1 MKNAALSCY
10 VEFSFID
17 GDAVKSKKIRD
28 LIKNAEADFKKQ
40 KKTVIKSM
48 VTYEEAPR
56 FSCSEPS
63 FAFAL
68 K

>member
-1 MKNAALSCY
+1 MKSAALSCY

-17 GDAVKSKKIRD
+17 GDAVKSKKIKD
-28 LIKNAEADFKKQ
+28 LIKNAETDFKKQ
-40 KKTVIKSM
+40 KKSVIKSM

-56 FSCSEPS
+56 FTCSEPS
-63 FAFAL
+63 FAYAL